1 MRPQVN
7 LVTLGVPD
15 LAAARRF
22 YVDGLGWEPVVEV
35 ENEIVFI
42 PLAPGLLLGLF
53 GAEDLER
60 DIGGGEPAAG
70 PGAMTLAYNVNAR
83 GDVVKALEAARA
95 AGATV
100 LKEPRE
106 TDFGGFHAYFAD
118 PAGFRW
124 EVCHNPGFT
133 VNEDG
138 TLTINHGQPGAPL

>member
-7 LVTLGVPD
+7 LITLGMPD

-22 YVDGLGWEPVVEV
+22 YVEGLGWELTVEV
-35 ENEIVFI
+35 EGEIVFI

-53 GAEDLER
+53 GADDLEA
-60 DIGGGEPAAG
+60 DIGPGGTPGAG
-70 PGAMTLAYNVNAR
+70 PAYMSLAYNVNSDDEVLQA
-83 GDVVKALEAARA
+83 VETARA
-95 AGATV
+95 AGAV
-100 LKEPRE
+100 ILKEPRA

-133 VNEDG
+133 IGADG
-138 TLTINHGQPGAPL
+138 TLTINARS